1 MNIRFSKKQPKWLD
15 SAAGLAAALG
25 VALIVLIA
33 LIVNIGAIK
42 IKLPLIGHYS
52 AKVSLPTSY
61 QGLPARLLIP
71 DIGVDAVIESMGVA
85 PNGDMAAPVG
95 STDVGWYRYGPLPG
109 ETGSAVLD
117 GHVVGLQGEEGV
129 FFKLNQLQAG
139 AIIQVIDTRGKMVS
153 FTVIRSE
160 SFDQLDQ
167 PIAVFSSSSGTHL
180 NLITCGGDWDPVT
193 RHYLKRLIVFAD
205 QSP

>member
-1 MNIRFSKKQPKWLD
+1 MV
-15 SAAGLAAALG
+15 LG
-25 VALIVLIA
+25 VVLIVLIA
-33 LIVNIGAIK
+33 RLADRGTV
-42 IKLPLIGHYS
+42 KLPLISPHTT
-52 AKVSLPTSY
+52 KVNLPTSY
-61 QGLPARLLIP
+61 QGLPARILIP
-71 DIGVDAVIESMGVA
+71 DIGVDAAIEYLGLTPS
-85 PNGDMAAPVG
+85 GDMAAPLG

-109 ETGSAVLD
+109 ETGSAVMD
-117 GHVVGLQGEEGV
+117 GHVVGPAGEEGV

-139 AIIQVIDTRGKMVS
+139 AIIQIIDARGKMVS

-180 NLITCGGDWDPVT
+180 NLITCGGDWDQVT
-193 RHYLKRLIVFAD
+193 RHYLKRLVVFAD

>member
-1 MNIRFSKKQPKWLD
+1 VNTRFSKRQLKWFG
-15 SAAGLAAALG
+15 SAVGLVVVLSL
-25 VALIVLIA
+25 VLIVLVA
-33 LIVNIGAIK
+33 WLANRGVV
-42 IKLPLIGHYS
+42 KLPLITHQS
-52 AKVSLPTSY
+52 TKVNLPTSY

-71 DIGVDAVIESMGVA
+71 DIGVDAAIEDMGVA

-95 STDVGWYRYGPLPG
+95 SIDVGWSRYGPLPG
-109 ETGSAVLD
+109 ETGSAVMD
-117 GHVVGLQGEEGV
+117 GHVVGLAGEQGV
-129 FFKLNQLQAG
+129 FFKLRDLQAG

-167 PIAVFSSSSGTHL
+167 PIAVFSSGSGTHL

-193 RHYLKRLIVFAD
+193 RHYLQRLIVFAD
-205 QSP
+205 QTP

>member
-1 MNIRFSKKQPKWLD
+1 VKTRFNKRQLEWFS
-15 SAAGLAAALG
+15 SAVGLAAVVG
-25 VALIVLIA
+25 VGLIVLVGWLA
-33 LIVNIGAIK
+33 HRGTV
-42 IKLPLIGHYS
+42 KLPLITPHRPQLN
-52 AKVSLPTSY
+52 LPASY
-61 QGLPARLLIP
+61 QGLPARILIP
-71 DIGVDAVIESMGVA
+71 DIGVDAAIEYLGLTTS
-85 PNGDMAAPVG
+85 GDMATPLG

-109 ETGSAVLD
+109 ETGSAVMD
-117 GHVVGLQGEEGV
+117 GHVVGLAGEQGV

-139 AIIQVIDTRGKMVS
+139 AIIQIIDTRGKMVS

-167 PIAVFSSSSGTHL
+167 PIAVFSSASGTHL